1 MSKGPPVCSGAL
13 SCLCACMSLI
23 SLRRRGGVG
32 GRKSEKI
39 KDVGFEGDEGR
50 RGEVG
55 EGEREVKGGGGWVG
69 GRVEGRHCYS
79 CPVRSTHSC
88 LPSSTAPPVKRA
100 LSGERIHFS
109 VETPHTQSSE
119 SCSYATSRYLLPVSP
134 INYSPKY
141 RSQGKETPRMGQQDR
156 AALSQLKRGQIKK
169 EWVVG

>member
-1 MSKGPPVCSGAL
+1 MWG
-13 SCLCACMSLI
+13 
-23 SLRRRGGVG
+23 LRG
-32 GRKSEKI
+32 
-39 KDVGFEGDEGR
+39 

-55 EGEREVKGGGGWVG
+55 EGGREVKEGEGKGAGGG
-69 GRVEGRHCYS
+69 RCYS
-79 CPVRSTHSC
+79 CPVRSAHSC
-88 LPSSTAPPVKRA
+88 LPSSAAPPVKRA

-156 AALSQLKRGQIKK
+156 AALSQLNERGQIKK